1 MAKAPPKPSTVPAGV
16 EQKHRLWWRKPRQET
31 PFAEGTLDTPLADL
45 FATFGDEEAAA
56 DAAASP
62 LFSADA
68 DGVAQTTAT
77 SFEDWLQQ
85 TSAVRERYIAWM
97 SAVFHFLPAFSH
109 GFLHVSCCLPGVG
122 ASVAGASGSLSIGGI
137 TLGGGHYHTL
147 EDGSQVFHQDE
158 HRPFQKNIQETRKPQ
173 GTTSPKRLVD
183 VQPFAWVWGSA
194 SSTGL
199 QGVFD
204 PGRSSQSL
212 GELVG
217 SLAGVA

>member
-1 MAKAPPKPSTVPAGV
+1 MVKAPQKLSNVPVGV
-16 EQKHRLWWRKPRQET
+16 EQKHWLWRRKPRQET
-31 PFAEGTLDTPLADL
+31 QFAEGTLDTPLADL
-45 FATFGDEEAAA
+45 FSVFGDEAAA

-62 LFSADA
+62 FFSADDDGA
-68 DGVAQTTAT
+68 DQTAAT

-85 TSAVRERYIAWM
+85 TIAVRERYLAWM

-122 ASVAGASGSLSIGGI
+122 ASVAGASGGLSIGGI

-158 HRPFQKNIQETRKPQ
+158 HRPIQKNTQEIRKAR
-173 GTTSPKRLVD
+173 GTVSPKKPVD
-183 VQPFAWVWGSA
+183 VQPFAWVLGPT

-204 PGRSSQSL
+204 SGRTSQGL
-212 GELVG
+212 GELVV